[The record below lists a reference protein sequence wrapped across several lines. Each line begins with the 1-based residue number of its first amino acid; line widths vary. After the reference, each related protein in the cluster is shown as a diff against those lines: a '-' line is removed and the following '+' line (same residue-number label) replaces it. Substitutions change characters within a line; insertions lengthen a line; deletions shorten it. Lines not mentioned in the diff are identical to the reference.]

1 MHPILAR
8 IDAALKE
15 RPGARA
21 KTDGD
26 PARAAVALAF
36 RGDRD
41 EPELLFIQRAT
52 REGDPWSGQI
62 ALPGGRWSPTDAD
75 LEATALRET
84 LEETGLD
91 VRATG
96 RVLGV
101 LDELRP
107 ITSTLP
113 SIIVTPYV
121 AFVAPTADLVL
132 SDEVAAAFWVPWSV
146 LTNPDSDVESE
157 VTARGA
163 TFRTSS
169 LVIGEHIVWGM
180 TERILRQ
187 LFFRI
192 RPVVSDP
199 PAG

>member
-1 MHPILAR
+1 MHPVLVR
-8 IDAALKE
+8 IGEAL
-15 RPGARA
+15 RA
-21 KTDGD
+21 TTSRKASLEGD

-36 RGDRD
+36 REDRE
-41 EPELLFIQRAT
+41 EPELLFIRRAT

-62 ALPGGRWSPTDAD
+62 ALPGGRWSPSDAD

-91 VRATG
+91 VRASG
-96 RVLGV
+96 AVIGV

-107 ITSTLP
+107 ITPTLP
-113 SIIVTPYV
+113 PIIVAPYV
-121 AFVAPTADLVL
+121 AIVRPPGDLVL
-132 SDEVAAAFWVPWSV
+132 SDEVAAAFWVPWSL
-146 LTNPDSDVESE
+146 LTHPEADVESE
-157 VTARGA
+157 VTVRGA

-169 LVIGEHIVWGM
+169 LVLGEHIVWGM

-192 RPVVSDP
+192 RDR
-199 PAG
+199 

>member
-1 MHPILAR
+1 MHPVLVR
-8 IDAALKE
+8 IGEAL
-15 RPGARA
+15 RA
-21 KTDGD
+21 TTSRKASLEGD

-36 RGDRD
+36 REDRE
-41 EPELLFIQRAT
+41 EPELLFIRRAT

-62 ALPGGRWSPTDAD
+62 ALPGGRWSPSDAD

-91 VRATG
+91 VRASG
-96 RVLGV
+96 AVIGV

-107 ITSTLP
+107 ITPTLP
-113 SIIVTPYV
+113 PIIVAPYV
-121 AFVAPTADLVL
+121 AIVRPPGDLVL
-132 SDEVAAAFWVPWSV
+132 SDEVAAAFWVPWSL
-146 LTNPDSDVESE
+146 LTHPEADVESE
-157 VTARGA
+157 VTVRGA

-169 LVIGEHIVWGM
+169 LVLGQHIVWGM

-192 RPVVSDP
+192 RDR
-199 PAG
+199 